1 LKKILDPN
9 TIGMEEH
16 IAKPGLILV
25 TSTLIF
31 SMLSKKLLALDDAR
45 VIFSKS
51 CILCN
56 ILYVDLE
63 YD

>member
-31 SMLSKKLLALDDAR
+31 SMLSKKLLALDT
-45 VIFSKS
+45 VMTQG
-51 CILCN
+51 
-56 ILYVDLE
+56 
-63 YD
+63 